1 MGIGVLQPRQVS
13 SLLGCWL
20 RLVCTPR
27 TCGCPPAALESST
40 MASPASHKPRRRR
53 KIEEGSLAYVAHGTL
68 DLDQS
73 TNART
78 PAFPLVAFLWP
89 AKGTVSQWV
98 TIPLVLMAVGLFRW
112 TVGLWGYSG
121 YQSPPMHGDFEAQR
135 HWMELTTHLPV
146 SKWYFYDLQWWGL
159 DYPPLTAYHSWI
171 LGIIG
176 SAIDPAWFALDES
189 RGLDDPS
196 LKIYMRAT
204 VFASEY
210 LIYVPAVVI
219 FLRRYARLE
228 GVNIWESSIA
238 LVAILMQPGTILI
251 DHGHFQYNTVMLGFA
266 VATLSSMVAGRPL
279 WGCVFF
285 VGALGFKQM
294 ALFYAPAIFAYL
306 LGICIFPRIH
316 IVRLLAIALTTI
328 AAFAVLYLPFLLGV
342 AYDLY
347 KGFSYNHLDTPF
359 MSVRWFMSPW
369 NMNAWYYPLALELAQ
384 SVHRIFPFSRGLF
397 EDKVANIWCTI
408 HTFHKL
414 HRYPIQLLQR
424 LALVTTSAAIL
435 PPCLI
440 IFLKPKKQLLPLA
453 FAAVSWGFFL
463 CSYQVHEKNVL
474 LPLMPMTLLLSGK
487 EGLLPSTRAWVGL
500 ANMLGVW
507 TMFPLLKRDELRI
520 PYFVISLLWAYL
532 LGLPPV
538 SFSAYYEGSR
548 SGLNFFSKIIHLN
561 IYVAMVGW
569 HVAEAFFPPPAD
581 KPDLWVVANAIV
593 GTGGFGICYLWCL
606 WRLVVQ
612 SELFGKVKSKTL

>member
-1 MGIGVLQPRQVS
+1 MPAPLSQQS
-13 SLLGCWL
+13 SN
-20 RLVCTPR
+20 
-27 TCGCPPAALESST
+27 
-40 MASPASHKPRRRR
+40 MASPAAHKPRRRR
-53 KIEEGSLAYVAHGTL
+53 KIEEGSLAQVAHGTL

-73 TNART
+73 TNARK

-98 TIPLVLMAVGLFRW
+98 TIPLILMAVGLFRW
-112 TVGLWGYSG
+112 TVSLWGYSG

-135 HWMELTTHLPV
+135 HWMEITKHVPV
-146 SKWYFYDLQWWGL
+146 SRWYFYDLQWWGL
-159 DYPPLTAYHSWI
+159 DYPPLTAYHSWV
-171 LGIIG
+171 LGVMYVKIVQVEMQMLIMFSG
-176 SAIDPAWFALDES
+176 SAINPRWFALDKS

-196 LKIYMRAT
+196 LKVYMRAT
-204 VFASEY
+204 VFVSEY
-210 LIYVPAVVI
+210 LVYVPALVI
-219 FLRRYARLE
+219 FLRRFSRLE
-228 GVNIWESSIA
+228 AVNIWESSIA

-306 LGICIFPRIH
+306 LGICLFPRIN
-316 IVRLLAIALTTI
+316 IVRFFAIALTTV
-328 AAFAVLYLPFLLGV
+328 AAFAVLFLPLLLGV
-342 AYDLY
+342 AYDQY
-347 KGFSYNHLDTPF
+347 TGFNHASLEFPPLLNASWAKTLLDE
-359 MSVRWFMSPW
+359 
-369 NMNAWYYPLALELAQ
+369 NAWYFPYVLELGQ
-384 SVHRIFPFSRGLF
+384 SIHRIFPFSRGLF

-414 HRYPIQLLQR
+414 HRYPIESLQR
-424 LALVTTSAAIL
+424 LALLATSAAIL

-507 TMFPLLKRDELRI
+507 TMFPLLKRDELRV

-538 SFSAYYEGSR
+538 SFSAYHENSR
-548 SGLNFFSKIIHLN
+548 GALNLFSKVLHLN
-561 IYVAMVGW
+561 IYVAMVAW
-569 HVAEAFFPPPAD
+569 HVVEAFFPPPSD
-581 KPDLWVVANAIV
+581 KPDLWVVSNAIV
-593 GTGGFGICYLWCL
+593 GAGGFGICYLWCV

-612 SELFGKVKSKTL
+612 SELFGASKSKTQ